1 MEIEKD
7 LSKKDAIAFL
17 RQIADALEKNQ
28 PITIDKQSIT
38 IPQTTEI
45 SLEYEEDGDEVELEI
60 EFNWSK
66 ANRSQTGKFELFEGK
81 NGGLYFRLKASNGQV
96 ILTSQKYKT
105 KQSAE
110 KGVASIKK
118 NASENNIEYRT
129 SQSDQ
134 PYFVLKAT
142 NGEVIGTSQ
151 MYKRR
156 AGCEKGARS
165 VISNAPNATVEVV

>member
-7 LSKKDAIAFL
+7 LSKKDAIVFL

-28 PITIDKQSIT
+28 PIAIDKQSIT
-38 IPQTTEI
+38 IPPTTEI
-45 SLEYEEDGDEVELEI
+45 SVEYEEEGDEVELEI

-66 ANRSQTGKFELFEGK
+66 VKRSQGGKFELFEGK
-81 NGGLYFRLKASNGQV
+81 TSGWYFRLKANNGQV

-105 KQSAE
+105 KQGAE
-110 KGVASIKK
+110 KGITSIKK
-118 NASENNIEYRT
+118 NASENNIEYRA
-129 SQSDQ
+129 SKSDQ

-142 NGEVIGTSQ
+142 NNEIIGTSQ

-156 AGCEKGARS
+156 AGCEKGAKS
-165 VISNAPNATVEVV
+165 VVNNALSASVEVV